1 MTVKGTG
8 TSASAPYYIGH
19 VQHDRAMSRRETYEY
34 LSQQTGFKPAQ
45 IRAAFLGLAKA
56 LAANAARFQIRETGK
71 ENKRMDKPILFY
83 DVRVQTSRVTG
94 RTYMAVPAR
103 SADGERWFTG
113 TGRTATVKED

>member
-1 MTVKGTG
+1 
-8 TSASAPYYIGH
+8 
-19 VQHDRAMSRRETYEY
+19 
-34 LSQQTGFKPAQ
+34 
-45 IRAAFLGLAKA
+45 
-56 LAANAARFQIRETGK
+56 
-71 ENKRMDKPILFY
+71 MDKPILFY